1 MENNKKI
8 TAEQY
13 CEGIYDIC
21 SFLYTEMVYFLEKE
35 NRYYGKVKSFM
46 NNIRDAFQS
55 SNQKISEEDIEIY
68 GRVLYIVRFQIYKDF
83 TRLGQKKLSPADR
96 IIVLIKNLLDLSDNI
111 IINRDEYKFEKE
123 TRTIKKVIYRMFEN
137 IRNRG
142 KEDSLYTLSNL
153 INQSITDEKYGKIS
167 YNTFDLVSIE
177 YPKPKELIL
186 KGEETL
192 MSSES
197 NSIKKKEITL

>member
-153 INQSITDEKYGKIS
+153 INQSIVDEKYGKIS